1 MATTMPMLAPDGT
14 SGEIPVSKASQ
25 AMAAGF
31 RPAAEMTSPDGKTGY
46 IPRDNVPAAMQSGFK
61 PTPSQVKEPGFW
73 ENLGH
78 TFGIG
83 QQEGQAQ
90 QQQLQQHP
98 IQSILEMAAGPG
110 YQVVK
115 GLAGGFMRSTGEL
128 GQSVDALRGGNAPE
142 ASLHAISAV
151 PILGPAVIKMA
162 QEAPATT
169 PGQSYLSQVASAA
182 TPGNIGTAVGTSA
195 QIAPLALGAADNVAP
210 GRPTVGGSPP
220 PIPGQNYTPT
230 QLKAHAGL
238 ISRSTGL
245 GDNFIPQQAAADTG
259 SIIRQ
264 TAANNPAIAKVA
276 VKGGSTPVN
285 IAAFQNILQKANTAL
300 EAPHAATIAQ
310 YADAP
315 ADLSSVQSAVTSSL
329 PKTLAGVAPEDV
341 SALQQLSDRLGT
353 VKTMG
358 GFNDLRRWLNNEAS
372 SSYIKDS
379 ISANRSSTVNGAYRT
394 AADAARN
401 AYFDQ
406 LQNHS
411 GIDFQPIKSQQS
423 ALMSQQ
429 EGLAGVAQKLS
440 SQQAIADEP
449 KSLQQV
455 LSDAL
460 TGGRALKA
468 GPVAGT
474 AQLVAEKV
482 LRRTPLTQPNYLIRK
497 TLSDLPPPTPQPSVT
512 RLLTGGSQ

>member
-46 IPRDNVPAAMQSGFK
+46 IPRDSVPAAMQSGFK

-78 TFGIG
+78 SFGIG
-83 QQEGQAQ
+83 RQEIEAAGQMAE
-90 QQQLQQHP
+90 QHP
-98 IQSILEMAAGPG
+98 IQNILENLPGVKPIEGAYQGLKRIGGEIAGA
-110 YQVVK
+110 Q
-115 GLAGGFMRSTGEL
+115 T
-128 GQSVDALRGGNAPE
+128 DALHGNGWGVAV
-142 ASLHAISAV
+142 HAINAIPFV
-151 PILGPAVIKMA
+151 GPAMQRMDA
-162 QEAPATT
+162 ETPPSAPGRSYM
-169 PGQSYLSQVASAA
+169 GQVLDAA

-474 AQLVAEKV
+474 AQLVSEKV